1 MNAILDRRGTGPSM
15 IAGFAAALA
24 VHGLAVLSFAAFE
37 PPATSSADTG
47 EGGLVVM
54 MGDAGGITAQTV
66 AETVSAAA
74 ASGSPDGEAV
84 EATPEQAVA
93 VPPPETPVTEVSD
106 IAPAPTVPV
115 EMVEADPVE
124 AETVEAAEPVAEP
137 VPQEAVVA
145 EAVESVP
152 VETETAAVEP
162 PPLPVTRPTPT
173 RAATWVKP
181 VETKLVAAK
190 PAEAAPPPQVSEAK
204 TADAV
209 SQAQTKRGSGVI
221 DAASS
226 APNRAAGPGQTQAS
240 SGGGAAAGARQS
252 YNASVLSWLE
262 RHKRYPR
269 AARLRR
275 YEGTVSFS
283 FTIDRSGKILRS
295 AIVKSSGRKVLDEAL
310 LALLKRADPLPP
322 TPAEV
327 PGPTFD
333 FSTAMVYV
341 LR

>member
-1 MNAILDRRGTGPSM
+1 MNAIPDRRVTGPSM

-66 AETVSAAA
+66 AETVSAAV

-93 VPPPETPVTEVSD
+93 VPPPETPVTEVSQV
-106 IAPAPTVPV
+106 APVPTAPVK
-115 EMVEADPVE
+115 MVEADPVE
-124 AETVEAAEPVAEP
+124 AETVEAAEPV
-137 VPQEAVVA
+137 PQEAVVA
-145 EAVESVP
+145 EAVEIVP
-152 VETETAAVEP
+152 VETETVAVEP

-173 RAATWVKP
+173 RAAMRVKP
-181 VETKLVAAK
+181 VETKLVTAK

-209 SQAQTKRGSGVI
+209 SQARTKRGSGVI
-221 DAASS
+221 DSASS
-226 APNRAAGPGQTQAS
+226 APNRAAGPGQTRAS

-322 TPAEV
+322 APTEV